1 MCFRSI
7 LSVAF
12 LVAVLALPACGSTQ
26 PLFGETP
33 SASAAGKGGD
43 AKGETGKVDVKG
55 FVVQPGGEL
64 RASEVKNEDQVQASQ
79 AAPSLVLNLVPDFSA
94 AVKGDAVVQSHAAV
108 INMALE
114 EYRTAEAAEAKAAAK
129 SVLDDERVALAKRL
143 TDLRTELSESA
154 AAQVTHLIYH
164 PVVIMSNGEA
174 AQKLDSQTAA
184 AAAKGLLAAIL
195 PQLDEATAAL
205 VAAEFAKAVPAP
217 SEDD

>member
-1 MCFRSI
+1 MRSFVT
-7 LSVAF
+7 LF
-12 LVAVLALPACGSTQ
+12 LAVLALFACVGCGST

-64 RASEVKNEDQVQASQ
+64 RASEVNNEDQVQSSQ

-108 INMALE
+108 INIALE
-114 EYRTAEAAEAKAAAK
+114 EYRIGETPEAKDAAK
-129 SVLDDERVALAKRL
+129 KVLDDERGKLAERLKALRS
-143 TDLRTELSESA
+143 ELSETA
-154 AAQVTHLIYH
+154 AAQVTHLIYS
-164 PVVIMSNGEA
+164 PVIIMSNGETE
-174 AQKLDSQTAA
+174 QKLDAATAA
-184 AAAKGLLAAIL
+184 AASRGLLAAIL
-195 PQLDEATAAL
+195 PQLDEETAAK

-217 SEDD
+217 KE